1 MDFLLKDAEKILKKL
16 KVDKSKLIL
25 ILVFLVAFL
34 IRISFL
40 SADPSILLDSGQV
53 GDEGSWV
60 HNARSLALFGQTVE
74 DDFYSDVAVAPVFLL
89 FTFLNFSLLGVG
101 FWQARLISGV
111 FGILTIFLTYKIA
124 ERFSDKVAF
133 LATVFAGLNVLLLLH
148 NRLAVPESL
157 AIFFTVSS
165 IYLWLKDKPVWS
177 GVTLALAVL
186 SKTTSLLYIPSI
198 GLIILTDLVARKTT
212 LVKILRLS
220 MTALA
225 TFLVVT
231 LPLFMLW
238 RREINMIYLT
248 FGSWLAPK
256 NLAEVWQN
264 IFNFFLHPFWGS
276 PFIFA
281 LTMLAIINILNFFCS
296 QGPKT
301 QERKMLI
308 LWILGT
314 VILSPFIS
322 RITNAR
328 LLALV
333 VPISILS
340 AQTLLNKNLLKI
352 DFRGIIARYQK
363 FSWQAQI
370 VILYPVAVI
379 LAKLLLAILK
389 RVLDN
394 QEIVIY
400 LPQFSVILL
409 IVLIIFFTRYKG
421 LLIKVWQFDIALIVA
436 LPVISFISVLFSY
449 LSFFNIVHLS
459 STFVISLG
467 MLTVFLVI
475 YVKAIVNNFNFAG
488 FRNLL
493 LAIYL
498 VFTMI
503 GIATFFLNPSYKI
516 QQASKKLGTIA
527 DKNYVLGFWGQE
539 LAIENQTRPIY
550 WAPRLTNVSWV
561 NSDFEKFAPKYL
573 LVTTVFDSNRQEITE
588 WPKTSDLNHPTYEV
602 ADFDVS
608 RRFLSGERKF
618 KIKLFQISD

>member
-1 MDFLLKDAEKILKKL
+1 MN
-16 KVDKSKLIL
+16 KSRLIL
-25 ILVFLVAFL
+25 ILVFLAAVL

-53 GDEGSWV
+53 GDEGLWV
-60 HNARSLALFGQTVE
+60 YNARNLALFGKTVE
-74 DDFYSDVAVAPVFLL
+74 DDFYSDIAAAPVFLL
-89 FTFLNFSLLGVG
+89 FAFLNFSLFGIG

-124 ERFSDKVAF
+124 KKFSDKVAF
-133 LATVFAGLNVLLLLH
+133 LATVFASLNVLLLLH

-165 IYLWLKDKPVWS
+165 IYLWLVKKPVWA

-186 SKTTSLLYIPSI
+186 SKTTSFLYIPSV
-198 GLIILTDLVARKTT
+198 GLIILADFVARKTN
-212 LVKILRLS
+212 LVKILRFS
-220 MTALA
+220 MATLA

-231 LPLFMLW
+231 LPPFMLW
-238 RREINMIYLT
+238 HREINMVYLT

-276 PFIFA
+276 PFIFT
-281 LTMLAIINILNFFCS
+281 LTMLAIINTLNFFCS
-296 QGPKT
+296 QGPKA
-301 QERKMLI
+301 QERKVLI

-314 VILSPFIS
+314 FILSPFIS

-328 LLALV
+328 LLTLV
-333 VPISILS
+333 VPISILA

-352 DFRGIIARYQK
+352 DFRDVIFRFKK
-363 FSWQAQI
+363 FSWYAQI

-389 RVLDN
+389 RALNN

-409 IVLIIFFTRYKG
+409 VVLIIFFTRYKS
-421 LLIKVWQFDIALIVA
+421 LLIKIWQFDIALIVA
-436 LPVISFISVLFSY
+436 LPAMSFIGVFFSY
-449 LSFFNIVHLS
+449 LSFFNIVALR

-467 MLTVFLVI
+467 MLMVFLAI
-475 YVKAIVNNFNFAG
+475 YIKACASNFNFAG

-493 LAIYL
+493 IGVYF
-498 VFTMI
+498 VFTMMGI
-503 GIATFFLNPSYKI
+503 GTFFLDPTYKI
-516 QQASKKLGTIA
+516 QNASKILGTIA
-527 DKNYVLGFWGQE
+527 DKNYVLGFWGHE

-550 WAPRLTNVSWV
+550 WAPRLANVSWV
-561 NSDFEKFAPKYL
+561 NSDFAKFAPKYL

-588 WPKTSDLNHPTYEV
+588 WPKTSDLNHPTYEITN
-602 ADFDVS
+602 FDVS